1 MSEFVDHIRSSIL
14 EDATIHT
21 PYTYHGDGPTRI
33 ENLSETAGARAA
45 TADGRG
51 GHPCTTTVKAT
62 WPICIALHTTSESR
76 MFSLKLF
83 VKTIKKYIRPA
94 HRGAESVPRGPA
106 TRTCSEAPLPI
117 YACFATPQACGTVDA
132 PVCYSLSCRRGVGRC
147 CGCALTRQPGTTI
160 AGVVEPP
167 TRPASGTCATYSYT
181 T

>member
-21 PYTYHGDGPTRI
+21 PYTYHGDGHTRSKT
-33 ENLSETAGARAA
+33 ERDPERRLTG
-45 TADGRG
+45 G

-83 VKTIKKYIRPA
+83 VKTKKKYIRPA

-147 CGCALTRQPGTTI
+147 CGCTLTRQPGTTI

>member
-33 ENLSETAGARAA
+33 ENLSETAADGGARAA

-83 VKTIKKYIRPA
+83 VKTKKIHTPGAPRRRECA
-94 HRGAESVPRGPA
+94 ARACNKNMFRGA
-106 TRTCSEAPLPI
+106 APHICLLRH
-117 YACFATPQACGTVDA
+117 A
-132 PVCYSLSCRRGVGRC
+132 
-147 CGCALTRQPGTTI
+147 
-160 AGVVEPP
+160 AGVWD
-167 TRPASGTCATYSYT
+167 S
-181 T
+181 